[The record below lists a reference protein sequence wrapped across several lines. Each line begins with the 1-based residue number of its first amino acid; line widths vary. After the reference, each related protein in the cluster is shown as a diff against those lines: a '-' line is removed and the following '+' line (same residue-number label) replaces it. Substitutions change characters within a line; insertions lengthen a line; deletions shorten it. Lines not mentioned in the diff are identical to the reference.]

1 MPTLH
6 LTDQFIRNLKHPD
19 KRKEYYDES
28 LIENN
33 KIKQSGVKGLALRIT
48 PTGNKSFV
56 YRYWYDGK
64 AKRYTIGSYPTV
76 SLKKARN
83 KAENLHKQVSSGID
97 PQTQKKIKKQE
108 KPSTFKETVESY
120 KKHHLLTLKESTRN
134 DYKYRIKHLIKG
146 EGKRDITKR
155 RGLDGSRYIK
165 NIKRFEIIDFLNSI
179 AKSSPTQAKR
189 LQAILSG
196 IFKHAKDREL
206 VDANIASE
214 ITLKTKP
221 KRKKDKRKWQ
231 NTDLNDKEIK
241 ILWGAFDEHTEPV
254 GSLFKT
260 LMLLGQRSGETR
272 LMKWD
277 DIDFKKQMWLIPAT
291 DTKNGKEHYVP
302 LTPMVLDILETIR
315 PWTSGEF
322 VFESPVNKGKPLG
335 APQKSAQRIREK
347 YKVVDFNLH
356 SLRTTFA
363 TRLAGLGTPP
373 QVLSKILNHKKP
385 GEGSLI
391 TDIYNKYNYEDEKR
405 KALKKWEYELQRIL
419 EGKEAKIKNIGIA

>member
-6 LTDQFIRNLKHPD
+6 LTDQYIRNLNHPD
-19 KRKEYYDES
+19 KRTEYYDES

-33 KIKQSGVKGLALRIT
+33 KIKQAGVKGLALRIT

-76 SLKKARN
+76 SLKKARD
-83 KAENLHKQVSSGID
+83 KAENLHEQVSNGID
-97 PQTQKKIKKQE
+97 PLMQKKIKKQE
-108 KPSTFKETVESY
+108 KPPTFKEAIESY
-120 KKHHLLTLKESTRN
+120 KKHHLPTLKESTRT

-146 EGKRDITKR
+146 EGKNDTKP
-155 RGLDGSRYIK
+155 RGFDGSRYIK
-165 NIKRFEIIDFLNSI
+165 NLKRYEIIDFLNSI
-179 AKSSPTQAKR
+179 AKTSPTQAKR

-196 IFKHAKDREL
+196 IFKHAKDREW
-206 VDANIASE
+206 VDTNIASE

-231 NTDLNDKEIK
+231 NTDLNDKQIK
-241 ILWGAFDEHTEPV
+241 TLWGVFDEHAEPV
-254 GSLFKT
+254 GSLFKM

-277 DIDFKKQMWLIPAT
+277 DLDFKKQLWTIPAS

-302 LTPMVLDILETIR
+302 LTAMALDILDALK
-315 PWTSGEF
+315 PWTSGKY
-322 VFESPVNKGKPLG
+322 VFESPVNEGEPLG
-335 APQKSAQRIREK
+335 SPQKSAQRIRDSYDVK
-347 YKVVDFNLH
+347 DFNIH
-356 SLRTTFA
+356 SLRTTVA

-391 TDIYNKYNYEDEKR
+391 TAIYNKYDYEDEKR
-405 KALKKWEYELQRIL
+405 TALNRWNAELNRIL
-419 EGKEAKIKNIGIA
+419 TGENHKTKVHLLS